1 MNHHQDFLYLK
12 NRIII
17 IEKDYLILKQLNQK
31 FPNKA
36 IISSIMGRNEEE
48 WNMFH
53 DK

>member
-12 NRIII
+12 IGIII
-17 IEKDYLILKQLNQK
+17 IEEVYLIIKQLKQE

-48 WNMFH
+48 WEYVAY
-53 DK
+53 